1 MGAAAG
7 RRPRAAG
14 ESVEGS
20 REASMARSMWLSAVM
35 WVARGEGARLAVSGN
50 RRALGA
56 TGCWTGVNRAD
67 VAGAG
72 CGVFRTENWWVA
84 LMKAKPRA
92 MESVAV
98 AQAV

>member
-1 MGAAAG
+1 M
-7 RRPRAAG
+7 
-14 ESVEGS
+14 
-20 REASMARSMWLSAVM
+20 
-35 WVARGEGARLAVSGN
+35 LAVSASTG
-50 RRALGA
+50 ALGA
-56 TGCWTGVNRAD
+56 TGCWTGVNWA
-67 VAGAG
+67 VVEEMGAG